1 MFSIFNKKDSE
12 LITGTDSGTQW
23 DVDSTP
29 GMDTMATSMSP
40 LQPVTLSTNLQSMI
54 SNISSSLNT
63 ITLSGTGGGYAPGY
77 GPTPILTNGTGA
89 AGTLYGTSGWTT
101 VGPTPMV
108 NIQNTGMQV
117 RGDADFQG
125 DVTIRGIN
133 VLDLLKSIQDRLA
146 ILVPDP
152 KKLET
157 FEALKLAYEHYKT
170 LEALCVDEVKP
181 LDAP

>member
-12 LITGTDSGTQW
+12 LITGTDSGTHW
-23 DVDSTP
+23 DDDSTP
-29 GMDTMATSMSP
+29 GMDTMAASMSP

-63 ITLSGTGGGYAPGY
+63 ITLSGTGGGGGSGFYSGS
-77 GPTPILTNGTGA
+77 GA

>member
-12 LITGTDSGTQW
+12 LITGTDSGTHW
-23 DVDSTP
+23 DDDSTP
-29 GMDTMATSMSP
+29 GMDTMAASMSP

-63 ITLSGTGGGYAPGY
+63 ITLSGTGGGGFV
-77 GPTPILTNGTGA
+77 GQQGSGA

-101 VGPTPMV
+101 GPTPMV